1 MAETFRS
8 VQLSHQ
14 EEVMKRN
21 LNINIEHMARVEGH
35 GNIVL
40 NVKEGRIETLQWQI
54 PEAPRFFEAMLR
66 GRPFDQLQP
75 LASRICGICS
85 IAHSLA
91 ALKAVEAALG
101 VEISD
106 QTRLLRRLALHGENI
121 QSHILHIGYLAAPDL
136 FGTGSII
143 PMLKTARTTVTRIV
157 KIHRMANHLS
167 DVICGRTTHPLR
179 FRVGGFTMLPTPE
192 ALADLHKELKRCA
205 AAVHQV
211 AEDLHRKIER
221 LPDFSRETE
230 YIALQNDQEYALYDG
245 EIASTDTGRHP
256 VETYRSI
263 TNEYVVPH
271 STAKYTR
278 HQRASYMVGALARFN
293 LNASSLKP
301 PAREI
306 AALFGL
312 TPLNC
317 NPFMNT
323 IAQLVEV
330 ADSIE
335 DALEIMDILSARGL
349 TEEDVTVK
357 TRAGRGVGAVE
368 APRGILFHEFAL
380 DELGNC
386 TKANFIIPTNQNNAS
401 IQQDMEA
408 LVPKIM
414 DLPQQEIELMLEML
428 VRAYD
433 PCISCA
439 SHFLKVRFK

>member
-1 MAETFRS
+1 M
-8 VQLSHQ
+8 
-14 EEVMKRN
+14 
-21 LNINIEHMARVEGH
+21 
-35 GNIVL
+35 
-40 NVKEGRIETLQWQI
+40 
-54 PEAPRFFEAMLR
+54 
-66 GRPFDQLQP
+66 
-75 LASRICGICS
+75 
-85 IAHSLA
+85 
-91 ALKAVEAALG
+91 
-101 VEISD
+101 
-106 QTRLLRRLALHGENI
+106 
-121 QSHILHIGYLAAPDL
+121 
-136 FGTGSII
+136 
-143 PMLKTARTTVTRIV
+143 
-157 KIHRMANHLS
+157 
-167 DVICGRTTHPLR
+167 
-179 FRVGGFTMLPTPE
+179 
-192 ALADLHKELKRCA
+192 
-205 AAVHQV
+205 
-211 AEDLHRKIER
+211 HRKIER

-245 EIASTDTGRHP
+245 DIASTDTGLHP